1 MLMRTV
7 VMNLAMDSEDVSKDE
22 LDNAL
27 YSLICHVNPGF
38 GSTRENDLE
47 RYETMFDRT
56 SLESE

>member
-1 MLMRTV
+1 
-7 VMNLAMDSEDVSKDE
+7 MNLAMDSEDVSKDE